1 MHIIAIGASAGG
13 LQAIKE
19 LFQHRPVSQG
29 EAYVVIIHAPRDY
42 KSQLVNILSRIT
54 QIKAV
59 LIKDN
64 MRIQKDTIHISP
76 SSHTI
81 DLEQGI
87 FRLAPRAEEQIVN
100 HTIDHFFNS
109 IAKSEGPNVIG
120 IIMSGTGTDGTD
132 GSHAIEN
139 NGGLVIVQDPETALF
154 DGMPLTS
161 IRYDHP
167 DYILPPKEMPALIET
182 IIEGNENKNLRKQ
195 RSTHE
200 TKK

>member
-19 LFQHRPVSQG
+19 FFQHKSVNHG

-42 KSQLVNILSRIT
+42 KSQLVDILSRIT
-54 QIKAV
+54 QIKVV

-64 MRIQKDTIHISP
+64 MRIQPDTIHISP

-81 DLEQGI
+81 DLEKGI
-87 FRLAPRAEEQIVN
+87 FRLTPRAEEQIVN
-100 HTIDHFFNS
+100 HTINYFFHS
-109 IAKSEGPNVIG
+109 IAENEGPNVIG

-139 NGGLVIVQDPETALF
+139 NGGIVIVQDPDTALF

-167 DYILPPKEMPALIET
+167 DYILPPKEMPALIDS
-182 IIEGNENKNLRKQ
+182 IMEGNENKSLRKQ
-195 RSTHE
+195 RSTH
-200 TKK
+200 